1 MRKIIL
7 NQAFMDKNI
16 ELNPSVKKDRFN
28 QFQSDF
34 EIKMDKMNK
43 VLEKGVEA
51 QISEEGSHLERTG
64 AF

>member
-1 MRKIIL
+1 
-7 NQAFMDKNI
+7 MDKNI